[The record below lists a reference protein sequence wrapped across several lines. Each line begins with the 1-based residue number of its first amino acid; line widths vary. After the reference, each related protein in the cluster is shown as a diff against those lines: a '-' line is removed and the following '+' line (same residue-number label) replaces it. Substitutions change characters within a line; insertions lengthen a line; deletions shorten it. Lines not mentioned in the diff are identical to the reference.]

1 MFLQLKHTGLEVF
14 KFSHEL
20 VLECYR
26 LTKQFPGGERFGI
39 IAQIRRAALSVHL
52 NVAEGCSRKSIND
65 RKRFYEIAR
74 GSAIEIDTAIGI
86 AFKLSYVKIEQ
97 LADFEKLII
106 STYKMWSGLIG
117 K

>member
-14 KFSHEL
+14 KFSQEL

-26 LTKQFPGGERFGI
+26 LTKLFPEIEKFSLTS
-39 IAQIRRAALSVHL
+39 QIRRAALSAHL
-52 NVAEGCSRKSIND
+52 NVAEGCSRRSVNE

-74 GSAIEIDTAIGI
+74 GPVVEIDTAIGI
-86 AFKLSYVKIEQ
+86 AFQLEYVKIEQ
-97 LADFEKLII
+97 LANFEKLFI
-106 STYKMWSGLIG
+106 TNYKILSGMIG